1 MKGSR
6 FPGAGKIN
14 RGGLTDNMTEN
25 DQKDPMAQIIPN
37 RVGLT
42 SQFKFKCHP
51 DVSCFTKCCRGINI
65 TLTPYDIMRLKNRLG
80 LSSEQF
86 LAIYTEPHIMEKT
99 DLPIL
104 SLKLLDDEQQSC
116 PFVRDDGCIVY
127 EDRPT
132 TCRYYPLGVASLMH
146 KEDADDEGFYFFVEE
161 SHCKGFE
168 EDQEWTVADWRR
180 DQGVDRHD
188 DINAEWTDLVVRKRS
203 FPPNIKF
210 TDKSKQMFFLSSYNI
225 DKFRQFVFESSFLER
240 YDIDAETI
248 EKIRNDEVE
257 LLNFGM
263 RWLKF
268 ILFKQGEF
276 KLKSENSP
284 S

>member
-1 MKGSR
+1 
-6 FPGAGKIN
+6 
-14 RGGLTDNMTEN
+14 MTEN
-25 DQKDPMAQIIPN
+25 DQKDAMAQIAPT
-37 RVGLT
+37 RVGLK

-51 DVSCFTKCCRGINI
+51 EVSCFTKCCRGINI
-65 TLTPYDIMRLKNRLG
+65 TLTPYDIIRLKNRLG
-80 LSSEQF
+80 LESEEF

-99 DLPIL
+99 DLPMVT
-104 SLKLLDDEQQSC
+104 LKLHDDAEQSC

-146 KEDADDEGFYFFVEE
+146 KEGADDEGFYFFVEE
-161 SHCKGFE
+161 PHCKGFE
-168 EDQEWTVADWRR
+168 EDQEWSVAEWRQ

-188 DINAEWTDLVVRKRS
+188 DVNAEWTDLVVRKRS
-203 FPPNIKF
+203 FPPNIKL
-210 TDKSKQMFFLSSYNI
+210 TEQSKQMFFLSSYNL
-225 DKFRQFVFESSFLER
+225 DKFRKFVFESTFLER
-240 YDIDAETI
+240 YDIEAETLA
-248 EKIRNDEVE
+248 KIKEDEVE

-276 KLKSENSP
+276 KLKSEQKP
-284 S
+284 AE